1 MPSPV
6 YPVDAAG
13 LAVLPNEDTLDAREA
28 RWDWAVDLVEAHMV
42 KTPDDAIADELN
54 VFDVFEHTIDYQIYG
69 GHVLLANAAFYR
81 YEMHNRRPPPALC
94 LDLLDHRHGPAPSD
108 LFAAARCP
116 PSRDDWYPSFDAA
129 SLENDATLLQRGTGE
144 ARARISN
151 ADTRLSL
158 RLVED
163 YDALIKHCR
172 EVSASVGLPG
182 HLGSL
187 NEFLRDANA
196 QANRLVST
204 EKLGARHRYRRWL
217 SPRELHANC
226 QNVSA
231 ALGEDP
237 REDPE
242 FQLALPARR
251 KPKVPFGN
259 AEASTLEALDRM
271 LAVLSL
277 YRMHGKQFL
286 PKVIANMRWRA
297 RVMASLS
304 RAAAGVRRIA
314 GFVERAAPVPRPPS
328 ELVSVVRSAEGA
340 ALGEA
345 LWPHVHWSDSHA
357 LMCTCKALHEW
368 GLMFSRELKLAL
380 VLPGGPQAFVTGANM
395 PASGVDAEGVPVVST
410 SKVLKLG
417 LQFYYK
423 VDRHVQLEALD
434 HGADAQAHANRR
446 YDVVNEVVR
455 VPHPGSG
462 VVEDCCDY
470 TVELVRD
477 DDPLGRAIP
486 ETDAENVVDA
496 RSRAPYPGLKRA
508 LERTRHSVRR
518 TSRDVGG
525 NSKTKL
531 RLRFTVHVATKRSL
545 RVARRL
551 NCKRAMATRYVAL
564 TPAFRVVAR
573 YASAEA
579 ERAEKERK
587 TEQTRVRRAA
597 RAWAAQQEQREP
609 EPGADQTND
618 DDFDLDADALRR
630 FLEED

>member
-1 MPSPV
+1 MPLPV

-13 LAVLPNEDTLDAREA
+13 LAVLPNEATHEAREA
-28 RWDWAVDLVEAHMV
+28 RWDWAVSLVEASML
-42 KTPDDAIADELN
+42 KTNDSLLAEDLS
-54 VFDVFEHTIDYQIYG
+54 VCDVVEHTLDYHLDG

-81 YEMHNRRPPPALC
+81 YEMHNIRPPPALC
-94 LDLLDHRHGPAPSD
+94 VDILDEIDPAPED
-108 LFAAARCP
+108 LDAAAHRSA
-116 PSRDDWYPSFDAA
+116 SREDWYPSFDAA
-129 SLENDATLLQRGTGE
+129 SLQRDFAMLRRGTGE
-144 ARARISN
+144 ARACISN
-151 ADTRLSL
+151 ANANARCIG
-158 RLVED
+158 D
-163 YDALIKHCR
+163 YDALVKHCR
-172 EVSASVGLPG
+172 ELSASVGVPG
-182 HLGSL
+182 RLGSL

-196 QANRLVST
+196 RSERLVST
-204 EKLGARHRYRRWL
+204 TKLGARQCHRRWL
-217 SPRELHANC
+217 SPRELYASC

-242 FQLALPARR
+242 FQIALAPRR
-251 KPKVPFGN
+251 EPRVPFGN
-259 AEASTLEALDRM
+259 TSESTLEALDRM

-286 PKVIANMRWRA
+286 SKVIMNMRWRA

-304 RAAAGVRRIA
+304 RAACGVRRAAAAI
-314 GFVERAAPVPRPPS
+314 ERAAPAPRPPS
-328 ELVSVVRSAEGA
+328 ALVGAVRSSEGA
-340 ALGEA
+340 ALGEV

-368 GLMFSRELKLAL
+368 GRMFSRELKLAL
-380 VLPGGPQAFVTGANM
+380 VLPGGPQAFVTSANM
-395 PASGVDAEGVPVVST
+395 PASGVDANGVPVLST

-423 VDRHVQLEALD
+423 VDRHVQLQALD
-434 HGADAQAHANRR
+434 HGQEAQKHANRR

-462 VVEDCCDY
+462 VVEDCSDY

-477 DDPLGRAIP
+477 DDPRGRAVF
-486 ETDAENVVDA
+486 ETDSGNVVG
-496 RSRAPYPGLKRA
+496 SRARTPYPGLKRA
-508 LERTRHSVRR
+508 LERTKHSVRR
-518 TSRDVGG
+518 TSHDVSG
-525 NSKTKL
+525 SSDAKL

-545 RVARRL
+545 RVARQL
-551 NCKRAMATRYVAL
+551 NRKRAMATRYAVL

-573 YASAEA
+573 YSSADA

-587 TEQTRVRRAA
+587 KEQTRVRRTA
-597 RAWAAQQEQREP
+597 RAWAAQQQQQHEP
-609 EPGADQTND
+609 EPSADQTN